1 MKSNS
6 SFWKSS
12 ETRPMCNESFRMD
25 IPDSSGNGSSS
36 HNGGSVSAVKSY
48 CWDVIEEFRSVVFE
62 LLLEKEVKR
71 KKIKKLIDQMASGVF
86 DLLDS
91 LGGNRE
97 LSSFD
102 IKIDAE
108 SKVQT
113 AAFK

>member
-1 MKSNS
+1 M
-6 SFWKSS
+6 
-12 ETRPMCNESFRMD
+12 
-25 IPDSSGNGSSS
+25 
-36 HNGGSVSAVKSY
+36 KSY
-48 CWDVIEEFRSVVFE
+48 CWDVINEFRSVVFE

-71 KKIKKLIDQMASGVF
+71 KKIKKLVDQMASGVF
-86 DLLDS
+86 DLLDG

-97 LSSFD
+97 LSNFD